1 MSARLRIL
9 AMVGPLAFLA
19 SCASSPP
26 PEAQNST
33 PADRDVIGA
42 MAGTPDDRT
51 VIRSSNQQI
60 FDAEHAQAP
69 DPSASPS
76 AQSQGIP

>member
-1 MSARLRIL
+1 
-9 AMVGPLAFLA
+9 MVGLLAFLA
-19 SCASSPP
+19 SCASSSPP
-26 PEAQNST
+26 PEAQNSA

-69 DPSASPS
+69 DPSASQS